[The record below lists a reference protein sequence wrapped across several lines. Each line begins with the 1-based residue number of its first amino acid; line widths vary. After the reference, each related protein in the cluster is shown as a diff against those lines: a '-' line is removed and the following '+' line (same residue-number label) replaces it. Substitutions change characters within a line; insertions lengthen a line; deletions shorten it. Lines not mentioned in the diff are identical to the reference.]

1 MGAMIKQK
9 EELKEQCHMVHIF
22 SAHNKIS
29 EIARCL
35 KYSLKVLYSTKLCIF
50 LPVAS
55 LVRRYIRGPPIQNFR
70 RPLLVEVRNARVER
84 RICTSL
90 GGPGL
95 TGKIFKSRLSE
106 MPFPGLW
113 GEILANVFQSTA

>member
-22 SAHNKIS
+22 SAHNKIL

-50 LPVAS
+50 LPMAS
-55 LVRRYIRGPPIQNFR
+55 LRTSLYQGTPIQNFR
-70 RPLLVEVRNARVER
+70 RPLPPSRSAK
-84 RICTSL
+84 CTSRA
-90 GGPGL
+90 PYMHE
-95 TGKIFKSRLSE
+95 SRGSRAHRE
-106 MPFPGLW
+106 NF
-113 GEILANVFQSTA
+113 

>member
-9 EELKEQCHMVHIF
+9 EELKEQCHMVHIC

-50 LPVAS
+50 LPVVS
-55 LVRRYIRGPPIQNFR
+55 LRNTYVVISGDPRFKIFERPP
-70 RPLLVEVRNARVER
+70 PLVEVRNARVECC
-84 RICTSL
+84 I
-90 GGPGL
+90 
-95 TGKIFKSRLSE
+95 
-106 MPFPGLW
+106 
-113 GEILANVFQSTA
+113 